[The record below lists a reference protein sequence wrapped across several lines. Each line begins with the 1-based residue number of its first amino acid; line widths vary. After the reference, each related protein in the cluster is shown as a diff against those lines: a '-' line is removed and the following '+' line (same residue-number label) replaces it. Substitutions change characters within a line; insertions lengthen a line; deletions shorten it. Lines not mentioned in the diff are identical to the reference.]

1 MPPESLFL
9 HNLRCPFP
17 LDLDPSNYRNTLH
30 SSSLLNQ
37 QNAHLTIQDHNQE
50 LCFSLDDY
58 LSNIGSVS
66 FFYQDCPAA
75 VAMSDF
81 HASTS
86 SSKKTLA
93 LPGILCMEC
102 ANVVCLSDGEAK
114 RNIEGF
120 DEVGFRVLGSDLWF
134 IRREVESWR
143 DYEHMSMYSFN
154 VFCAILGIR
163 TVKVSDLRKWVL
175 LNSPRFGVVIDVYM
189 RDHISVL
196 VGLCLKAV
204 ISEALGFLELVKI
217 QELERGL
224 KSMNLKC
231 PVLKQVLMW
240 LASQLSVLYG
250 HCGKFFAVEIFK
262 QCILESASG
271 LLLFPLKQSLTESLD
286 LKEGDLSL
294 HASSSGAGDV
304 RDQDPLERNAN
315 SGLDETVGETVHS
328 KVIFVS
334 HVAAAVAALHQR
346 SLLEEKIRAL
356 RGFRVSQPLSSYQRM
371 AEHAYLSSQA
381 DEERKK
387 RPNYRPIIEHDGLPR
402 QQSSNQESSKNK
414 TREEL
419 LAEERD
425 YKRRRMSYRGKKVK
439 RTTLQVVRDII
450 EEYMEEIKDA
460 GGIGCFE
467 KGDQG
472 CRTLPSKTP
481 AHDVCMD
488 FDDGRTIDSDL
499 FEAVRGSRNYYRK
512 QSDHDRDIKSTSI
525 RDSLTRNPERSR
537 HGHVQH
543 GHLQEQGNLDREK
556 HGDYYS
562 RSTDKH
568 RSRDRSHERSNHR
581 REQDREL
588 TGTRHRGVERQSS
601 GSSKYCDYRPY
612 YSASNSHRRRRHND
626 RNTDSLV
633 QNAFEDRYDP
643 LESHN
648 IDEDNVSDG
657 GNYVKPE

>member
-9 HNLRCPFP
+9 HTLRCPFP

-30 SSSLLNQ
+30 SSTLLNQ

-50 LCFSLDDY
+50 LCFCLDDY
-58 LSNIGSVS
+58 LPNFGSVS

-75 VAMSDF
+75 VALSDF
-81 HASTS
+81 HAGTS
-86 SSKKTLA
+86 SIKKTLA

-114 RNIEGF
+114 KNTEGF
-120 DEVGFRVLGSDLWF
+120 GEVEFRVLCSDLWF

-154 VFCAILGIR
+154 VFCAILGLR
-163 TVKVSDLRKWVL
+163 TVKVSDLSKWALV
-175 LNSPRFGVVIDVYM
+175 NSPRFGVVIDVYM
-189 RDHISVL
+189 SDHISVL

-204 ISEALGFLELVKI
+204 VSEALGFLELVKS

-250 HCGKFFAVEIFK
+250 HVSGQFFAIEIFK
-262 QCILESASG
+262 QCILESVSG
-271 LLLFPLKQSLTESLD
+271 LLLFPLEQSLTESLD
-286 LKEGDLSL
+286 LKEDDLSL
-294 HASSSGAGDV
+294 HASSSGARDV
-304 RDQDPLERNAN
+304 RVQEPLERNAN
-315 SGLDETVGETVHS
+315 FGLDAMVGETVHS
-328 KVIFVS
+328 KEIFVS
-334 HVAAAVAALHQR
+334 HVAAAVAALHEQ

-356 RGFRVSQPLSSYQRM
+356 RGLRISQPLSSHQRM
-371 AEHAYLSSQA
+371 AEHAYLCSRA

-387 RPNYRPIIEHDGLPR
+387 RSNYRPIIEHDGLPR
-402 QQSSNQESSKNK
+402 QQSSNHESSKNK

-439 RTTLQVVRDII
+439 RTTLQVVRDMI
-450 EEYMEEIKDA
+450 EEYMEQIKEA

-481 AHDVCMD
+481 AHDVCMGV
-488 FDDGRTIDSDL
+488 DDGRTSDSDL
-499 FEAVRGSRNYYRK
+499 FQAARGSPNYYRK
-512 QSDHDRDIKSTSI
+512 QSHHDRDIKSASI
-525 RDSLTRNPERSR
+525 KDSLTRDCERSR
-537 HGHVQH
+537 QGHVQH
-543 GHLQEQGNLDREK
+543 RHLQEQSSMDREK
-556 HGDYYS
+556 HSDYYS
-562 RSTDKH
+562 RSTGRH
-568 RSRDRSHERSNHR
+568 RSRERSNR
-581 REQDREL
+581 RELDMEL
-588 TGTRHRGVERQSS
+588 TGTGHRGVERQSS
-601 GSSKYCDYRPY
+601 GCSKYCDYRPY
-612 YSASNSHRRRRHND
+612 YSMSNSHRRRRHND
-626 RNTDSLV
+626 HSIDSLV

-643 LESHN
+643 SESHN
-648 IDEDNVSDG
+648 MDEDNVSAG
-657 GNYVKPE
+657 GKYINPE

>member
-9 HNLRCPFP
+9 HTLRCPFP
-17 LDLDPSNYRNTLH
+17 LDLDLSNYRNTLN

-50 LCFSLDDY
+50 LRFSLDDY
-58 LSNIGSVS
+58 LSNVGSGS

-75 VAMSDF
+75 VSLSDF

-93 LPGILCMEC
+93 LPGILGIEC
-102 ANVVCLSDGEAK
+102 ANVVCLSDGKAK
-114 RNIEGF
+114 KNIEGF
-120 DEVGFRVLGSDLWF
+120 GEAGFRVLGSDLWF

-143 DYEHMSMYSFN
+143 DYEHISMYSSN
-154 VFCAILGIR
+154 VFCAILGLR
-163 TVKVSDLRKWVL
+163 TVKASDLSKWVL
-175 LNSPRFGVVIDVYM
+175 VNSPRFGVVIDVYT

-204 ISEALGFLELVKI
+204 INEALGFLELVKS
-217 QELERGL
+217 QELEKGL
-224 KSMNLKC
+224 KSMNLEC

-250 HCGKFFAVEIFK
+250 QVSGKYFAVEIFK
-262 QCILESASG
+262 QCILESASR
-271 LLLFPLKQSLTESLD
+271 LSLFPLEQSLTESLD

-294 HASSSGAGDV
+294 HASSSGARDV
-304 RDQDPLERNAN
+304 RVQEPLERNVN

-334 HVAAAVAALHQR
+334 HVAAAVVALHER

-356 RGFRVSQPLSSYQRM
+356 TGLRVSQPLSSYQRM

-387 RPNYRPIIEHDGLPR
+387 RPNYRPIIEHDGLPQ
-402 QQSSNQESSKNK
+402 QQSSIQESSKNK

-481 AHDVCMD
+481 AHNVCMD
-488 FDDGRTIDSDL
+488 ADDGRTSDSDC
-499 FEAVRGSRNYYRK
+499 
-512 QSDHDRDIKSTSI
+512 DIKSTSI
-525 RDSLTRNPERSR
+525 KDSLTRDRERSR
-537 HGHVQH
+537 QGHVQH
-543 GHLQEQGNLDREK
+543 GHLQERSNMDREK
-556 HGDYYS
+556 HGNYYS
-562 RSTDKH
+562 RSTEKH
-568 RSRDRSHERSNHR
+568 RSRDRSHERSSR
-581 REQDREL
+581 RERDMEL

-612 YSASNSHRRRRHND
+612 YSMSNSHRRCGHND
-626 RNTDSLV
+626 HTTDSLV

-643 LESHN
+643 SESHN
-648 IDEDNVSDG
+648 LDEDVSDG
-657 GNYVKPE
+657 GKYIKPE